1 MKQLTNRVSAPTH
14 YLCLLFL
21 LITQALFSQNNISG
35 TILNGTDEPIT
46 YANII
51 ALSLPDSAFVSGTTT
66 NDIGQFELSLEKNF
80 IGLFQ
85 FIAIGYSDQFVP
97 AVAGQS
103 DYTIILDQSNF
114 LLDEVVVTG
123 KKPMYQQKIDRLV
136 VNVANSITASGGT
149 ALEVLERSPGVI
161 VNKQWNTISLNGNE
175 GIVLMV
181 NGKISR
187 IPANAVVKMLEGMT
201 AENIEK
207 IELIHTPPANFEA
220 EGNAGII
227 HIVLKE
233 SADRGFNG
241 TASLYG
247 GYGLGEKYGVN
258 TNFNYR
264 KKGVNLFGDFAYT
277 SDSRDQ
283 FFDINRRYEFGG
295 TKYSTTTISE
305 RDTRTDNLQARFGL
319 DYQLSEKTI
328 LGVLAASSRRY
339 FSMNAFTTVQK
350 VENQVLVDSLYIPSD
365 EINRWQNALANINFQ
380 HTFKENN
387 VLNIDLDYVNYY
399 FTNPSNYHSSYF
411 NSDGDLVNENEQRVR
426 KETPMD
432 IWSAKA
438 DHRFK
443 PNDKLQIETG
453 LKLRTAKFT
462 NDASL
467 EHKIGQSWQLDPAFS
482 SIVDMTEEVLATY
495 ASLNYQ
501 IHKNTKLK
509 VGLRYEYTLANLGSI
524 ERPDIVDRQYG
535 NFFPSAF
542 LTQHFNEGNQLQA
555 SYSRRINRPDFTLL
569 APYFYFFDPTTLL
582 TGDPTLQPSI
592 TDKAGL
598 SYQWKTIQLQVNYSY
613 TKEALV
619 NWQISNNP
627 STDVAIIIPQN
638 FDYSKVWNSSLSIP
652 FNPTPWLEIRNNI
665 SIVRQQFVNTEEGE
679 KLRYSNN
686 GWNYNGSL
694 YLILPKK
701 ISLELSGFYQS
712 KSLMGGL
719 FFSPMSQV
727 NLGVQKELSNNWG
740 VLRFTFND
748 MFFDANRNSS
758 QSFEENNFQYSGF
771 FRISA
776 RTFRLTYS
784 INFGNKKLK
793 KARARSTSSEEERK
807 RVN

>member
-1 MKQLTNRVSAPTH
+1 MKHSNQQTFII
-14 YLCLLFL
+14 CLFL
-21 LITQALFSQNNISG
+21 VCWNTTFSQTNYTG
-35 TILNGTDEPIT
+35 TISTNENTPLS
-46 YANII
+46 YASVI
-51 ALSLPDSAFVSGTTT
+51 ALSLPDSAFISGTTT
-66 NDIGQFELSLEKNF
+66 DDIGQFELSLDKNF
-80 IGLFQ
+80 SGLFQ
-85 FIAIGYSDQFVP
+85 IVSIGYSDQFVS
-97 AVAGQS
+97 AVEGQS
-103 DYTIILDQSNF
+103 DYSIILDQSDYRLN
-114 LLDEVVVTG
+114 EVVVTG
-123 KKPMYQQKIDRLV
+123 KKAMYEQKIDRLV
-136 VNVANSITASGGT
+136 VNVSNSITASGGT

-161 VNKQWNTISLNGNE
+161 VNKQWNTIALNGNE
-175 GIVLMV
+175 GIVLMI

-227 HIVLKE
+227 HIVLKQ
-233 SADRGFNG
+233 SADHGFNG
-241 TASLYG
+241 TASIYG

-264 KKGVNLFGDFAYT
+264 KKRVNIFGDFAFT
-277 SDSRDQ
+277 SDSNDQ
-283 FFDINRRYEFGG
+283 FFDISRSYEFGG
-295 TKYSTTTISE
+295 VKYSTTTISD
-305 RDTRTDNLQARFGL
+305 RDTRTNNLQARFGL

-328 LGVLAASSRRY
+328 LGVLAAWSGKN
-339 FSMNAFTTVQK
+339 FSMDALTTVQK
-350 VENQVLVDSLYIPSD
+350 VEGQALIDSLYMPSD
-365 EINRWQNALANINFQ
+365 EINRWQNSLANINFQ

-399 FTNPSNYHSSYF
+399 FTNPSNYHSYYF
-411 NSDGDLVNENEQRVR
+411 NSAGDLANDNEQRVR

-432 IWSAKA
+432 IWSAKV

-443 PNDKLQIETG
+443 PNDELQIETG
-453 LKLRTAKFT
+453 FKLRTAQFT

-467 EHKIGQSWQLDPAFS
+467 ENKIGSSWQLDSAFS
-482 SIVDMTEEVLATY
+482 SIVDMTEDVLATY

-524 ERPDIVDRQYG
+524 ERPDIVDRKYG

-542 LTQHFNEGNQLQA
+542 LTQHFDEDNQLQL

-598 SYQWKTIQLQVNYSY
+598 SYQWKTIQFQLNYSY
-613 TKEALV
+613 TQEALV
-619 NWQISNNP
+619 NWQLSNDP

-638 FDYSKVWNSSLSIP
+638 FDYSQVWNSSLSIP

-665 SIVRQQFVNTEEGE
+665 SIVRQQFVNTVEGE
-679 KLRYSNN
+679 KLSYSNN
-686 GWNYNGSL
+686 GWNYNGSIN
-694 YLILPKK
+694 LILPKK
-701 ISLELSGFYQS
+701 ISLELAGFYQS

-719 FFSPMSQV
+719 FFNPMSQV
-727 NLGVQKELSNNWG
+727 NFGVQKELSNNWG
-740 VLRFTFND
+740 VLKFTFND
-748 MFFDANRNSS
+748 MFFNANLDLS
-758 QSFEENNFQYSGF
+758 QSFEENNFQYRGLF
-771 FRISA
+771 QMSA

-784 INFGNKKLK
+784 LNFGNKKLK

>member
-1 MKQLTNRVSAPTH
+1 MKNSNQQTFLI
-14 YLCLLFL
+14 CLFL
-21 LITQALFSQNNISG
+21 FCWNTTFSQTNYTG
-35 TILNGTDEPIT
+35 TISTNENTPLS
-46 YANII
+46 YASVI
-51 ALSLPDSAFVSGTTT
+51 ALSLPDSAFISGTTT
-66 NDIGQFELSLEKNF
+66 DDIGQFELNLEKNF
-80 IGLFQ
+80 SGLFQ
-85 FIAIGYSDQFVP
+85 IVSIGYSDQFVST
-97 AVAGQS
+97 VEGQT
-103 DYTIILDQSNF
+103 DYSIILDQSDYQ
-114 LLDEVVVTG
+114 LDEIVITG
-123 KKPMYQQKIDRLV
+123 KKPMYEQKIDRLV
-136 VNVANSITASGGT
+136 VNVSNSITASGGT

-161 VNKQWNTISLNGNE
+161 VNKQWNTIALNGNE
-175 GIVLMV
+175 GIVLMI

-264 KKGVNLFGDFAYT
+264 KKRVNLFGDFAYT
-277 SDSRDQ
+277 SNSNEQ
-283 FFDINRRYEFGG
+283 FFDLNRSYEFGG
-295 TKYSTTTISE
+295 VNYSTSTISD
-305 RDTRTDNLQARFGL
+305 RDTRTYNLQARFGL

-328 LGVLAASSRRY
+328 LGVLGAWSRQN
-339 FSMNAFTTVQK
+339 FSMDAITSVQK
-350 VENQVLVDSLYIPSD
+350 VENQALVDSLSMPSD
-365 EINRWQNALANINFQ
+365 ETNRWQNSLANINFQ

-387 VLNIDLDYVNYY
+387 VLNIDFDYVNYY

-411 NSDGDLVNENEQRVR
+411 NSDGDLVNESEQRVR

-443 PNDKLQIETG
+443 PNDQLQIETG
-453 LKLRTAKFT
+453 FKLRTAQFT

-467 EHKIGQSWQLDPAFS
+467 ENKIGQSWQLDSDFT
-482 SIVDMTEEVLATY
+482 SIVDMTEDVLATY

-501 IHKNTKLK
+501 IHKNTNLK
-509 VGLRYEYTLANLGSI
+509 VGLRYEYTIANLGSM
-524 ERPDIVDRQYG
+524 EEPDIVDREYG

-542 LTQHFNEGNQLQA
+542 LTQHFKEGNQMQA
-555 SYSRRINRPDFTLL
+555 SYSRRINRPDFTML

-582 TGDPTLQPSI
+582 TGDPILQPSI

-619 NWQISNNP
+619 NWQLSNDP

-665 SIVRQQFVNTEEGE
+665 SIVRQQFVNTVEGE
-679 KLRYSNN
+679 KLNYSNN

-694 YLILPKK
+694 NLILPKK
-701 ISLELSGFYQS
+701 ISVELSGFYQS

-719 FFSPMSQV
+719 FFDPMSQV

-740 VLRFTFND
+740 VLKFTFND
-748 MFFDANRNSS
+748 MFFNANLNLS
-758 QSFEENNFQYSGF
+758 QSFEENNFQYRGF
-771 FRISA
+771 FQMSA

-784 INFGNKKLK
+784 LNFGNRKLR
-793 KARARSTSSEEERK
+793 KARARSTSSEEERR